1 MRYFENKNSY
11 NWCLRKWQEGRMCE
25 WKNYQEKN
33 GLESVYLF
41 EKCVWGYYI
50 NRGGS
55 WWIWF
60 GMEGI
65 YWVRTAKSD
74 TASNKKMYVSA
85 RVYRGKLILSCSDA
99 GTTTVTFRLYGK
111 EFQIQLKVSVVEIS
125 DTSVLRVRHKT
136 KKLKIKGYSGKI
148 QRRSSRPKV
157 ASVFGKGKVR
167 EKRKGILLSVQRS
180 ETFVWAV

>member
-1 MRYFENKNSY
+1 
-11 NWCLRKWQEGRMCE
+11 
-25 WKNYQEKN
+25 
-33 GLESVYLF
+33 
-41 EKCVWGYYI
+41 
-50 NRGGS
+50 
-55 WWIWF
+55 
-60 GMEGI
+60 MEGI

-74 TASNKKMYVSA
+74 TASNKKMYESA

-167 EKRKGILLSVQRS
+167 EKRKGILLSVQRL

>member
-1 MRYFENKNSY
+1 MRILAGMILLWIIMKSGIAGSIIY
-11 NWCLRKWQEGRMCE
+11 W
-25 WKNYQEKN
+25 N

-74 TASNKKMYVSA
+74 TACNKKMYVSA

-99 GTTTVTFRLYGK
+99 GTTTVTFHLYGK